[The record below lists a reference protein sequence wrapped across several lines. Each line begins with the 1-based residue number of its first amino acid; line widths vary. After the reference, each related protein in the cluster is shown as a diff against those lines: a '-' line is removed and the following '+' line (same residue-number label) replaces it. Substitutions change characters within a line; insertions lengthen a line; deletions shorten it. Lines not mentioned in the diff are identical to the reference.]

1 VATECPTTALTRN
14 RENLDPLSEHTD
26 EECLDALYRVQL
38 ISETAH
44 ASRRSTRP
52 PSILVDVPAADSP
65 EDSGTATPQ
74 EDRAS
79 IDLSTDV
86 SARGANFS
94 AGQRQLIS
102 MARAL
107 LRQSNIV
114 VLDEATSR

>member
-1 VATECPTTALTRN
+1 
-14 RENLDPLSEHTD
+14 LDPLSEHTD

-52 PSILVDVPAADSP
+52 PSVIDLPDSP
-65 EDSGTATPQ
+65 EGTVTPQ
-74 EDRAS
+74 EEKAS

-94 AGQRQLIS
+94 TGQRQLIS

-107 LRQSNIV
+107 LRQSSIV
-114 VLDEATSR
+114 ILDEATSR